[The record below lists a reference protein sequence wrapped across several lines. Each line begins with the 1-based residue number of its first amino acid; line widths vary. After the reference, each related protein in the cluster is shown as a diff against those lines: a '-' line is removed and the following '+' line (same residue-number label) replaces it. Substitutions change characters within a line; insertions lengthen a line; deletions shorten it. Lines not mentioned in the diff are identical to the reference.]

1 MKKNETLEGL
11 MLRYDFNEADLLEN
25 AELMGFNAGH
35 EWDKLKKYQIRKQLA
50 AEVLSHPRKVLSRLP
65 IEDLQLLQILKDA
78 EPGMGMKAYHTSQV
92 MTMAMLGLA
101 DQSEI
106 DDGDMEMI
114 SITEDFRQAIRP
126 HVDDV
131 LDDFEVKFRLYVEQI
146 VFGAL
151 NIYGVL
157 TVSEIKTIL
166 KDCME
171 LEDDGTGVFEHIF
184 PQSIAIQMQYS
195 EDYSGNGEDFLTSP
209 FVDDFEYIQ
218 KEREMRK
225 ETATLKHFD
234 SNKIKE
240 AGHMPIPTIPNPIS
254 ERLLKTLQSKLG
266 FTEQQ
271 AFYWEFMLWRLVQ
284 DEDAKMPG
292 IFQMLMDAGTKSNK
306 LKDIND
312 ANATLQVV
320 MEFLNHSP
328 RWIFRG
334 RCPDDLRKSAPPMMS
349 APQITLGPNMQRVG
363 YKREDIQRQM
373 DDLWNQKAEHDS
385 FDTFIPYIAPPKV
398 GRNDPCPCGSGKK
411 YKNCCGKGN

>member
-1 MKKNETLEGL
+1 MKIHQTFICFV
-11 MLRYDFNEADLLEN
+11 DFVAKKRKT
-25 AELMGFNAGH
+25 ARSFGFF
-35 EWDKLKKYQIRKQLA
+35 DK
-50 AEVLSHPRKVLSRLP
+50 
-65 IEDLQLLQILKDA
+65 IEYFYNF
-78 EPGMGMKAYHTSQV
+78 GMGMKAYHTSQV
-92 MTMAMLGLA
+92 RTMAMLGLA
-101 DQSEI
+101 DQSDI
-106 DDGDMEMI
+106 DDGDKEII

-126 HVDDV
+126 HVDNV
-131 LDDFEVKFRLYVEQI
+131 LDDFEVRFRLYVEQI

-171 LEDDGTGVFEHIF
+171 LEDDGTGVFEYIF

-225 ETATLKHFD
+225 ETAILKCFD
-234 SNKIKE
+234 SEDIKE
-240 AGHMPIPTIPNPIS
+240 AGHMPVPTIPNPIS

-292 IFQMLMDAGTKSNK
+292 IFQMLMDAGAKSNK

-334 RCPDDLRKSAPPMMS
+334 RCPDDLQKSAPPIRS
-349 APQITLGPNMQRVG
+349 APQITLGPQHAAHG
-363 YKREDIQRQM
+363 
-373 DDLWNQKAEHDS
+373 L
-385 FDTFIPYIAPPKV
+385 
-398 GRNDPCPCGSGKK
+398 
-411 YKNCCGKGN
+411 